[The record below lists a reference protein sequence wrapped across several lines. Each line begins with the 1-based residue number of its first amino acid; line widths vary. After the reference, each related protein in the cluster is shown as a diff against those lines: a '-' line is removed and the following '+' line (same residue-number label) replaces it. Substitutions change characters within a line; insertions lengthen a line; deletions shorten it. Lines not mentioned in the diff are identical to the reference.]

1 MPIDLAEND
10 IPKARIDLIVSR
22 TGFVLFCGAVIYPF
36 FFILDWHERPW
47 DRTAAL
53 IVRGIATLVIL
64 VLVRLTRTAWGQ
76 PKALLLGSIGFLVGY
91 AGFAVII
98 WHAKGFGTS
107 NGDAFELF
115 FGPYCVLIPTTTAWA
130 ALMGISMMC
139 IQLWTYAHSGTP
151 VNYNDIAWNA
161 IPFFI
166 VFLTGRHVANVVELA
181 WRREFLER
189 AALEEAIKLGVIQDK
204 LAQSER
210 MAALGRVAAG
220 FAHELKNPL
229 FVIGSSASI
238 LERAM
243 HPLIVDKEEG
253 NYESKRKDDLLYTI
267 ERLRAAAE
275 NAASVCDLLRQFSSP
290 TKPDPV
296 PADLNALLDSAVSLL
311 EVKADLK
318 DPVIHRHYGELVL
331 VPCDSKSV
339 IQVFVNLIDNALDA
353 IPTKGNIWLSTY
365 MLENRVTV
373 VIKDDGQGVSSE
385 NLPRLFEPFFSTKKP
400 GTGTGLGLALSR
412 SVMEKHGGSVRAS
425 NSKQGFT
432 VTVTFPAS
440 GY

>member
-1 MPIDLAEND
+1 MPLEPADNNIAR
-10 IPKARIDLIVSR
+10 ARIDLFYSR
-22 TGFVLFCGAVIYPF
+22 IGFVLFCGAVIYPF

-53 IVRGIATLVIL
+53 VIRVTATLVIL
-64 VLVRLTRTAWGQ
+64 LLVRLTRTAWGR
-76 PKALLLGSIGFLVGY
+76 PKALLLASIGFLVGH

-98 WHAKGFGTS
+98 WHARGFGTS

-115 FGPYCVLIPTTTAWA
+115 FGPYCILIPTTTAWA
-130 ALMGISMMC
+130 ALVGVSMMC
-139 IQLWTYAHSGTP
+139 MQLWTYAHSGTA
-151 VNYNDIAWNA
+151 VNYNDVAWNA
-161 IPFFI
+161 IPFFV
-166 VFLTGRHVANVVELA
+166 VFLTGRHVANLVEVA

-189 AALEEAIKLGVIQDK
+189 AALEEAIKLRVIEDK

-243 HPLIVDKEEG
+243 PPLIVDNEADNG
-253 NYESKRKDDLLYTI
+253 NRTRKDDLLHTI

-290 TKPDPV
+290 TKADPV
-296 PADLNALLDSAVSLL
+296 PADLNTLLDSAVSLL

-318 DPVIHRHYGELVL
+318 QAFIHRDYGKL
-331 VPCDSKSV
+331 VPVACDSNSV
-339 IQVFVNLIDNALDA
+339 VQVFVNLLDNALDA
-353 IPTKGNIWLSTY
+353 VAPKGNIWISTH
-365 MLENRVTV
+365 MLKNRVTV
-373 VIKDDGQGVSSE
+373 VIRDDGPGVSSE

-400 GTGTGLGLALSR
+400 RAGMGLGLALSR
-412 SVMEKHGGSVRAS
+412 SVLEKHGGSVDAA
-425 NSKQGFT
+425 NANPGFT
-432 VTVTFPAS
+432 ITVTLLAS